1 MYTTNRL
8 TRSYFD
14 ALLIGSVFVAAVLLC
29 MKRGD
34 TLTPIR
40 FSMMRLERRNR
51 HRPHVAAV
59 MCSSILGFLTMY
71 LAQQQ
76 VHAFT
81 SPPLSQII
89 ITPNN
94 MQPQSPSIANR
105 HLSSPLYANSA
116 MERGEMILASDN
128 DRLLNAAFSSLDD
141 RDKVSNK

>member
-1 MYTTNRL
+1 
-8 TRSYFD
+8 
-14 ALLIGSVFVAAVLLC
+14 
-29 MKRGD
+29 
-34 TLTPIR
+34 
-40 FSMMRLERRNR
+40 
-51 HRPHVAAV
+51 
-59 MCSSILGFLTMY
+59 MY

-76 VHAFT
+76 AHAFI